1 MIKSVKQIFYIYF
14 LRFITFLW
22 SIFLFN
28 SIRDFLLYL
37 AKIIA
42 KNRFN
47 YIFRSKF
54 GAKISLSFPSDI
66 SWLKYSLERN
76 YENFSIKF
84 IKNFSEDFNGVFF
97 DIGSNIGWF
106 SVHMLAFN
114 CKNIVYSFEPQKSI
128 YQKLIKNIE
137 INDFKNRSIV
147 NQCGL
152 SSLDNKKINIYNMP
166 NDPHGHAFLEHR
178 QGAEIIDSIE
188 LKTLDNYVESNFISN
203 IKFIKID
210 VEGHELDVLLGA
222 KKVIKSQE
230 PMILFEAKINGKIS
244 DSFKE
249 IYNLI
254 KSIDENYELY
264 RIPEFRGRIS
274 KVNSIDSNS
283 NLEEHLNNYT
293 NLLFVPNKYL
303 NSIHK
308 WIN

>member
-1 MIKSVKQIFYIYF
+1 
-14 LRFITFLW
+14 
-22 SIFLFN
+22 
-28 SIRDFLLYL
+28 
-37 AKIIA
+37 
-42 KNRFN
+42 
-47 YIFRSKF
+47 
-54 GAKISLSFPSDI
+54 
-66 SWLKYSLERN
+66 
-76 YENFSIKF
+76 
-84 IKNFSEDFNGVFF
+84 
-97 DIGSNIGWF
+97 
-106 SVHMLAFN
+106 MLAFN